1 MYLKVSGSTITYPY
15 SVQNLKNENPSI
27 SFPTIIADSLLES
40 FNIYKVETKS
50 SGYDSDDTKDVT
62 EVTPTLSGSVY
73 VQTYNITDAD
83 EETINKRREIKWS
96 EVRSNRDSLL
106 SECDWTQFNDSP
118 ISGSTLTDWQTYRQ
132 SLRDITNQSTPYDIT
147 WPNRPSQKL
156 KDIYLIF
163 ISKKR

>member
-15 SVQNLKNENPSI
+15 SVQNLKNENPNT

-40 FNIYKVETKS
+40 FNIYKVEAKN

-118 ISGSTLTDWQTYRQ
+118 ISGSTLIDWQTYRQ

-147 WPNRPSQKL
+147 WPNRPS
-156 KDIYLIF
+156 
-163 ISKKR
+163 

>member
-40 FNIYKVETKS
+40 FSIYKVETKS

-96 EVRSNRDSLL
+96 EVRSGRDSLL
-106 SECDWTQFNDSP
+106 SESDWTQFNDSP

-132 SLRDITNQSTPYDIT
+132 SLRDITNQSDPYDIT
-147 WPNRPSQKL
+147 WPNIPS
-156 KDIYLIF
+156 
-163 ISKKR
+163 

>member
-40 FNIYKVETKS
+40 FNIYKVEAKN
-50 SGYDSDDTKDVT
+50 SGYDNDDTKDVT

-147 WPNRPSQKL
+147 WPNRPS
-156 KDIYLIF
+156 
-163 ISKKR
+163 

>member
-118 ISGSTLTDWQTYRQ
+118 ISGSTLIDWQTYRQ

-147 WPNRPSQKL
+147 WPNKPS
-156 KDIYLIF
+156 
-163 ISKKR
+163 

>member
-15 SVQNLKNENPSI
+15 SVQNLKNENPNT

-40 FNIYKVETKS
+40 FNIYKVEAKN
-50 SGYDSDDTKDVT
+50 SGYDNDDTKDVT

-147 WPNRPSQKL
+147 WPNKPS
-156 KDIYLIF
+156 
-163 ISKKR
+163 

>member
-15 SVQNLKNENPSI
+15 SVQNLKNENPNT

-40 FNIYKVETKS
+40 FNIYKVETKN
-50 SGYDSDDTKDVT
+50 SGYDSDDSKDVT

-73 VQTYNITDAD
+73 VQTYTISDAD
-83 EETINKRREIKWS
+83 TETINKRREIKWS

-147 WPNRPSQKL
+147 WPNKPS
-156 KDIYLIF
+156 
-163 ISKKR
+163 

>member
-50 SGYDSDDTKDVT
+50 SGYDNDDTKDVT

-147 WPNRPSQKL
+147 WPNRPS
-156 KDIYLIF
+156 
-163 ISKKR
+163 

>member
-40 FNIYKVETKS
+40 FNIYKVEAKN

-118 ISGSTLTDWQTYRQ
+118 ISGSTLIDWQTYRQ

-147 WPNRPSQKL
+147 WPNKPS
-156 KDIYLIF
+156 
-163 ISKKR
+163 

>member
-40 FNIYKVETKS
+40 FSIYKVETKS
-50 SGYDSDDTKDVT
+50 SGYDSDDSKDVT

-73 VQTYNITDAD
+73 VQTYEITDAD
-83 EETINKRREIKWS
+83 TETINKRREIKWS

-118 ISGSTLTDWQTYRQ
+118 ISGSTLIDWQTYRQ

-147 WPNRPSQKL
+147 WPNRPS
-156 KDIYLIF
+156 
-163 ISKKR
+163 